1 MTDNSAVTDRGS
13 EFRRL
18 LELSTMVVGTLFS
31 FLPFLLNLVVSLF
44 LGGRHRNRIR
54 ALMEGSGAVRV
65 DECAAPSGATDFYFL
80 SGEDS
85 GDLHGGNLIAA
96 LSREHPAARIRGMG
110 GPRMEAAGCDLDY
123 DLVRMNVMGF
133 IPVILSIGTFF
144 GLFRRFLRMLDTDP
158 PDVLVP
164 VDYPGFNL
172 RAARAARKRG
182 VRVVYYI
189 APQVWAWAPWR
200 IRKIARCVD
209 RMLVILPFER
219 DLYASSGIPAAFVGH
234 PLFEH
239 LDRVMP
245 ARSGGPS
252 EAPVMRIGLLP
263 GSRTAEIRTILPM
276 MIRAAVRLHAEHPSV
291 RFVLPYQREKLGREI
306 DLVLAEEGGALDLEV
321 IEGRTHEVMSGLD
334 LALVASGT
342 ASLELAFYRV
352 PMVVMYR
359 ISPIAAFFK
368 RFLVIS
374 PHIALVNIVGGREVV
389 PELVGY
395 RDSSN
400 HAAKLLS
407 RWITDGDARNECR
420 QSIEAVRSRLLFT
433 GVAERA
439 AGWTA

>member
-1 MTDNSAVTDRGS
+1 
-13 EFRRL
+13 
-18 LELSTMVVGTLFS
+18 MVVGALFS
-31 FLPFLLNLVVSLF
+31 FLPFLLNLAVSLF
-44 LGGRHRNRIR
+44 LGGRHRKRIR
-54 ALMEGSGAVRV
+54 SLMEGAGSAPVE
-65 DECAAPSGATDFYFL
+65 ECAEPAGSTDVYFL
-80 SGEDS
+80 AGEDS
-85 GDLHGGNLIAA
+85 GDLHGGNLVAA
-96 LSREHPAARIRGMG
+96 LLQERKGVRIRGMG
-110 GPRMEAAGCDLDY
+110 GPLMEAAGCDLDY

-182 VRVVYYI
+182 IRVVYYI

-200 IRKIARCVD
+200 IRKIARSVD

-219 DLYASSGIPAAFVGH
+219 DLYAASGIPAAFVGH

-239 LDRVMP
+239 LDRVRP
-245 ARSGGPS
+245 AR
-252 EAPVMRIGLLP
+252 PVASSAGVVQRIGLLP
-263 GSRTAEIRTILPM
+263 GSRSAEIRTLLPM
-276 MIRAAVRLHAEHPSV
+276 MLRAARRISDEHPSV

-306 DLVLAEEGGALDLEV
+306 DLVLASDGGDLDLEV
-321 IEGRTHEVMSGLD
+321 VEGRTHELMSDLD

-342 ASLELAFYRV
+342 ASLELTYYRV

-359 ISPIAAFFK
+359 ISPMAAFFK

-395 RDSSN
+395 RDYSDT
-400 HAAKLLS
+400 AAMILS
-407 RWITDGDARNECR
+407 RWITDADALQGCR
-420 QSIEAVRSRLLFT
+420 QSLEEVRSRLLFT

-439 AGWTA
+439 AGFLD